1 MRRDGGQRDLE
12 EGGEGGGG
20 RGAGREDTALTI
32 LPMRADRGH
41 SDPEEGRGPALAV
54 GQRVLPGLAALLARD
69 EVAAGLEQQEAVRAA
84 PAAGRGAGG
93 GRQGDGGHVAL
104 AGVAL
109 GHGAVVV
116 VPLAWNQGDTTPTT
130 ASTTT
135 TTDDDD
141 DKNNRSKF
149 YGAVTRVSTLCRTRS
164 TTMYT

>member
-1 MRRDGGQRDLE
+1 MTLRRGE
-12 EGGEGGGG
+12 EGGGG
-20 RGAGREDTALTI
+20 RGGEDTALTI

-93 GRQGDGGHVAL
+93 GRQWDGGHVAL

-130 ASTTT
+130 TFTTT

-141 DKNNRSKF
+141 DDNNNRSKF

>member
-1 MRRDGGQRDLE
+1 MTLRR
-12 EGGEGGGG
+12 EGRG
-20 RGAGREDTALTI
+20 RGAGREDTVLTV
-32 LPMRADRGH
+32 LPMRADRRH

-130 ASTTT
+130 TASTTT
-135 TTDDDD
+135 TTDDDNNN
-141 DKNNRSKF
+141 NNRGKF
-149 YGAVTRVSTLCRTRS
+149 YAAVTRVSTLCCTRS